1 MKLCSTKHEIRA
13 LITVLDA
20 EEDVSSFLLGKLKKA
35 HFGHEPTKE
44 IFQRLRNLIKS
55 GKALPS
61 RNLLKDD
68 PALSDS
74 ARNVLASKLNS
85 IDNGNDAMSLMQVLN
100 DYRRIRSVHDGAKE
114 ALEILKSQDVDSATL
129 DAIIKKLDKHV
140 KNALT
145 TDHDNIQTI
154 GEGSTSRPIIDRI
167 LDPTKK
173 KFIPTGIPS
182 FDSQNGGWSRGSLV
196 TLAANSG
203 GGKCL
208 RSSHIVPTSKGL
220 LRLGDLWQ
228 QANGDGQQRH
238 LDVDVLSHVGFAR
251 TNAVLQ
257 TRGVTWRVT
266 TNLGDVIEGLPDHKL
281 LTWDVHTGSEQWKRL
296 DAIEDGDWLVKS
308 IGTQLFGDASALP
321 YTNNT
326 MPHSCLQTDTIL
338 PTALTCDVAEF
349 FGWVVSEG
357 DRYGRITQQD
367 VEMQSRIMKLTSTVF
382 GCCRKFN
389 RDVLA
394 AGKVANDFLLAFCGD
409 VKSGKRF
416 VPLVVMSAPE
426 VVQCSFLRSL
436 FEGDGTVGVVRGGR
450 GGSTPRYRVAYT
462 SISRRLTYDVKAILE
477 NIGLWCQVRKRFV
490 LCNGKRFRVYEIS
503 ICQNSFGLFQ
513 EKIGFLSTR
522 KKHLLSAAV
531 DYVNAYDDKH
541 LATAHPHNK
550 LPCSTLALDYLCHLK
565 KLCETVYFT
574 ITYVNRHGTETS
586 YKKRGSLER
595 LFPKP
600 RSSASSLL
608 EACATDY
615 GFTRHSL
622 QKLLVL
628 HENAESHDLRDLLEK
643 DPTAKQY
650 RDKLAAVLRRDWVC
664 VRQSKNTEKQHAVY
678 DISVPQAESYSV
690 SGIMGHNSVMGLQ
703 VAINQYRAGCKVV
716 YVSMEMS
723 TEEVYERIVSN
734 ISGVDFSQVLLK
746 KLSIKQE
753 KLIRRKWKEFEEY
766 GQGNGTFFNVW
777 VPNESVSLSNIVN
790 TIAPLKPDVIFIDM
804 INLLDPEDKT
814 NQNQAQNL
822 GESARY
828 AKIAANAIGS
838 VIVLLAQLNEDDKVK
853 YARAIVENSNNVWS
867 WHMGDKEKE
876 THFFTIK
883 QTKARNQKTFDV
895 FMVEDF
901 AHMSVSGRDADDTED
916 SDMASA
922 NDA

>member
-20 EEDVSSFLLGKLKKA
+20 EEDVSSFLIGKLKKA

-74 ARNVLASKLNS
+74 ARNVLASKLNP
-85 IDNGNDAMSLMQVLN
+85 IENGNDAMSLMQVLN

-129 DAIIKKLDKHV
+129 DAVIKKLDKHV
-140 KNALT
+140 KSALT

-203 GGKCL
+203 GGK
-208 RSSHIVPTSKGL
+208 
-220 LRLGDLWQ
+220 
-228 QANGDGQQRH
+228 
-238 LDVDVLSHVGFAR
+238 
-251 TNAVLQ
+251 
-257 TRGVTWRVT
+257 
-266 TNLGDVIEGLPDHKL
+266 
-281 LTWDVHTGSEQWKRL
+281 
-296 DAIEDGDWLVKS
+296 
-308 IGTQLFGDASALP
+308 
-321 YTNNT
+321 
-326 MPHSCLQTDTIL
+326 
-338 PTALTCDVAEF
+338 
-349 FGWVVSEG
+349 
-357 DRYGRITQQD
+357 
-367 VEMQSRIMKLTSTVF
+367 
-382 GCCRKFN
+382 
-389 RDVLA
+389 
-394 AGKVANDFLLAFCGD
+394 
-409 VKSGKRF
+409 
-416 VPLVVMSAPE
+416 
-426 VVQCSFLRSL
+426 
-436 FEGDGTVGVVRGGR
+436 
-450 GGSTPRYRVAYT
+450 
-462 SISRRLTYDVKAILE
+462 
-477 NIGLWCQVRKRFV
+477 
-490 LCNGKRFRVYEIS
+490 
-503 ICQNSFGLFQ
+503 
-513 EKIGFLSTR
+513 
-522 KKHLLSAAV
+522 
-531 DYVNAYDDKH
+531 
-541 LATAHPHNK
+541 
-550 LPCSTLALDYLCHLK
+550 
-565 KLCETVYFT
+565 
-574 ITYVNRHGTETS
+574 
-586 YKKRGSLER
+586 
-595 LFPKP
+595 
-600 RSSASSLL
+600 
-608 EACATDY
+608 
-615 GFTRHSL
+615 
-622 QKLLVL
+622 
-628 HENAESHDLRDLLEK
+628 
-643 DPTAKQY
+643 
-650 RDKLAAVLRRDWVC
+650 
-664 VRQSKNTEKQHAVY
+664 
-678 DISVPQAESYSV
+678 
-690 SGIMGHNSVMGLQ
+690 SVMGLQ
-703 VAINQYRAGCKVV
+703 VAINQYRAGFKVV

-766 GQGNGTFFNVW
+766 GQDKGTFFNVW

-901 AHMSVSGRDADDTED
+901 AHMSVSGRDADDTDD